1 MTDNLSFRGY
11 SIVACGTLHQE
22 LNHLRNDGFLDADK
36 LLFTASGLHENLNE
50 LKKQLIKQIKTAK
63 KHSDNVIVV
72 YGDTCYLPKEIDE
85 LPQEEGGEIS
95 RIEANHCV
103 DILAGAG
110 ERDKIAGGKKIYWLP
125 PGWFECRKIIFKNW
139 EVGMANETFP
149 QHDKAIML
157 DSLGVFEEYS
167 MNSPEELLEF
177 SDWKGIPIEPY
188 KISLDRLENLL
199 LKCVK
204 ENE

>member
-1 MTDNLSFRGY
+1 MTDNPSFKGY

-22 LNHLRNDGFLDADK
+22 LNHLRDDGFLDADK
-36 LLFTASGLHENLNE
+36 VLFTAPGLHENLNE
-50 LKKQLIKQIKTAK
+50 LKKQLIKQIRTAK
-63 KHSDNVIVV
+63 NYSNNVIVV

-85 LPQEEGGEIS
+85 LLQEEGGKIT

-103 DILAGAG
+103 DMLASTE
-110 ERDKIAGGKKIYWLP
+110 ERDKIAEGKKIYWLP
-125 PGWFECRKIIFKNW
+125 PGWFEYRKIVFKNW
-139 EVGMANETFP
+139 DVGMANETFP

-167 MNSPEELLEF
+167 MSSPEKILEF
-177 SDWKGIPIEPY
+177 SDWMGIPIEPF
-188 KISLDRLENLL
+188 KISLDRFGNLL
-199 LKCVK
+199 SKCIK